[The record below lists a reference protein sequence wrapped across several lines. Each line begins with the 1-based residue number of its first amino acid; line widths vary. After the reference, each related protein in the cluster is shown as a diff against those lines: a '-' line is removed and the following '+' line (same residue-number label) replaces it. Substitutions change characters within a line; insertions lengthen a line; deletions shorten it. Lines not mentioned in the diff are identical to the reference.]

1 MLFEISS
8 ALPGR
13 FGMKSVGYPY
23 PFSTM
28 NRAMAFCMRAVS
40 QFRLANIIRGGIGTG
55 VGCICSVV
63 GAMAWESPGFDVD
76 ALSGDG

>member
-1 MLFEISS
+1 ME
-8 ALPGR
+8 
-13 FGMKSVGYPY
+13 SVGYPY

-40 QFRLANIIRGGIGTG
+40 QFRLANIILGRIGTG
-55 VGCICSVV
+55 VGGICSVV

-76 ALSGDG
+76 APDGGG